1 MPPRSP
7 INLLTIAMAL
17 KEPADGDWTAGTK
30 KQTGTNL
37 RVTED
42 TALANRLRIGALA
55 EFLQSPQR
63 GRQPASGRPKYILRV
78 YPNADAPQAAGAK
91 PTRRAVVGDGKRIPW
106 YLLASFA
113 EAAVTE
119 WNRQRSTVQKQLDE
133 EIDSIEAQL
142 RSTRDR
148 AEKKRLADALQ
159 TALHADENLES
170 EITKRVYTKL
180 ANSNESYSHYVDAVD
195 WAARRQQ

>member
-1 MPPRSP
+1 
-7 INLLTIAMAL
+7 MAL
-17 KEPADGDWTAGTK
+17 KEPADNDWTAGTK
-30 KQTGTNL
+30 KQSGTNL

-42 TALANRLRIGALA
+42 TALANRLRIGGLA

-63 GRQPASGRPKYILRV
+63 GRQPASGRPKYILKL
-78 YPNADAPQAAGAK
+78 YPNADAPQPASARPA
-91 PTRRAVVGDGKRIPW
+91 RRHVSGDGKRIPW
-106 YLLASFA
+106 HMLASLA

-133 EIDSIEAQL
+133 EIESVEAQL

-159 TALHADENLES
+159 TALHADENLEA
-170 EITKRVYTKL
+170 EITKRVYAKL
-180 ANSNESYSHYVDAVD
+180 ANSHESYADYVDAVD
-195 WAARRQQ
+195 WSARRN

>member
-1 MPPRSP
+1 MPPRP
-7 INLLTIAMAL
+7 AINLLTIAMAL
-17 KEPADGDWTAGTK
+17 KEPADADWTPGAK

-42 TALANRLRIGALA
+42 TALANRLRIGGLA

-63 GRQPASGRPKYILRV
+63 GRQPASGRPKYILKV
-78 YPNADAPQAAGAK
+78 YPNADAPHTANTK
-91 PTRRAVVGDGKRIPW
+91 PVRRMVVGDGKRIPW

-159 TALHADENLES
+159 TALHADENLEA

-180 ANSNESYSHYVDAVD
+180 ANSHESYSHYVDAVD
-195 WAARRQQ
+195 WSARRQQ